1 MKKLCAV
8 IVVAV
13 LGIVVCGAENLM
25 KTAGVSYQ
33 VFPGDWNKKL
43 QNDKN
48 LGKFIDPDL
57 DRVSGKRKGLL
68 ADGKTEQRGIC
79 YNYHWTLKNLRFVT
93 IVVDLGKEQEIS
105 GLKLVAFQNNEAY
118 KPSFFEVAASSDN
131 VSYRDI
137 AKGDQWETQKRYLR
151 VAQVA
156 VKDTKCRY
164 LRIKIGTAVAWINI
178 SEIEVYGK

>member
-1 MKKLCAV
+1 MPEAAKALRTVPYEPAYDFYS
-8 IVVAV
+8 A
-13 LGIVVCGAENLM
+13 LQGIWILHMILSCYIGARDYAFGN
-25 KTAGVSYQ
+25 
-33 VFPGDWNKKL
+33 F
-43 QNDKN
+43 DKYM
-48 LGKFIDPDL
+48 LPFYEKA
-57 DRVSGKRKGLL
+57 L

-79 YNYHWTLKNLRFVT
+79 YNYHWTLKDLRFVT

-137 AKGDQWETQKRYLR
+137 AKGDQWETRKRYLR

-156 VKDTKCRY
+156 AKDTKCRY